1 MGPHFDPV
9 GLRSVDAVAR
19 MSRTMA
25 EKYMRRIRR
34 TRRVALVGN
43 WITAVVSA
51 VFVPFELYAG
61 RPLHAIYFL
70 LFLWSACR
78 DLGELQRKVVT
89 VTIGADTAKFEAE
102 SDNVRRSV
110 ATWHTTPAKGSPQ

>member
-1 MGPHFDPV
+1 
-9 GLRSVDAVAR
+9 
-19 MSRTMA
+19 MA

-78 DLGELQRKVVT
+78 DLASSRRKVI
-89 VTIGADTAKFEAE
+89 TITFDVDTSGFDAATTHL
-102 SDNVRRSV
+102 RRSISV
-110 ATWHTTPAKGSPQ
+110 RPTLPAEGTPTT